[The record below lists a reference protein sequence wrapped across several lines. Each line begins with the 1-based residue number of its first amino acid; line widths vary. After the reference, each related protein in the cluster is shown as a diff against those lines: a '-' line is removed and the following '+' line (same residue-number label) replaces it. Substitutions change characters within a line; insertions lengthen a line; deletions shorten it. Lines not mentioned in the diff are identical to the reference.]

1 MRKYFFP
8 YIASLLLLP
17 LVFIACNSNPQTAT
31 ANPNPLFTD
40 EQKAVAASQP
50 LHYVDTTKPEYKVI
64 RQRVD
69 AFMNSFARSGFNGS
83 ILVGSKGQVVYERY
97 FGMANRETGL
107 KLLPNSSVQLASI
120 SKTFTGTAV
129 LYLHQHKFLDITERV
144 QEYIPDFPYNNITVK
159 MLLNHRSGLPNYLYY
174 MEEKGWDRNL
184 PATNEDVLRTLAE
197 WKPNKAFTAG
207 KRYNYCNTNYVVL
220 ASIIERVS
228 GVPYPQYMEDNF
240 FDPLQMHHSFV
251 KTIADTAVVYS
262 YQPNGAFWTLDF
274 SDGPYG
280 DKNIYSTPRDLLK
293 WDQALYHGKIIS
305 PALLD
310 SAFKPY
316 SHEKAGTKNY
326 GLGWHLLMLPNDKKV
341 IYHNGRWHGFNSAFA
356 RLTDEKVTII
366 IAGNKYNPGVYRAS
380 KKMYNLFGPYD
391 GRDVEQEEDGG

>member
-129 LYLHQHKFLDITERV
+129 LYLHQHKFLDINERV

-159 MLLNHRSGLPNYLYY
+159 MLLNHRSGLPDYLKWVPRFRKDQKTPINNPTVISMFARYKPALEFKPDTRFKYSNSNYAVLASVIEAVTELRYPDFMRKFIFEPLGMKNTFVY
-174 MEEKGWDRNL
+174 EAEKGL
-184 PATNEDVLRTLAE
+184 PATATISY
-197 WKPNKAFTAG
+197 K
-207 KRYNYCNTNYVVL
+207 YNWVREPVMF
-220 ASIIERVS
+220 AD
-228 GVPYPQYMEDNF
+228 GVD
-240 FDPLQMHHSFV
+240 
-251 KTIADTAVVYS
+251 
-262 YQPNGAFWTLDF
+262 
-274 SDGPYG
+274 G
-280 DKNIYSTPRDLLK
+280 DKGIYSTVRDMYR
-293 WDQALYHGKIIS
+293 WDQSFYNNT
-305 PALLD
+305 LLNKETLAMAY
-310 SAFKPY
+310 SPY
-316 SHEKAGTKNY
+316 SFEKAGHKNY
-326 GLGWHLLMLPNDKKV
+326 GLGWRMINKPDNKV
-341 IYHNGRWHGFNSAFA
+341 IYHNGWWHGNNTVFYRFVEENF
-356 RLTDEKVTII
+356 TII
-366 IAGNKYNPGVYRAS
+366 MLGNKYNSGIYKQAPIIYSLVKGTPVNREFDS
-380 KKMYNLFGPYD
+380 
-391 GRDVEQEEDGG
+391 EE

>member
-129 LYLHQHKFLDITERV
+129 LYLHQHKFLDINERV

-159 MLLNHRSGLPNYLYY
+159 MLLNHRSGLPDYLKWVPRFRKDQKTPINNPTVISMFARYKPALEFKPDTRFKYSNSNYAVLASVIEAVTELRYPDFMRKFIFEPLGMKNTFVY
-174 MEEKGWDRNL
+174 EAEKGL
-184 PATNEDVLRTLAE
+184 PATATISY
-197 WKPNKAFTAG
+197 K
-207 KRYNYCNTNYVVL
+207 YNWVREPVMF
-220 ASIIERVS
+220 AD
-228 GVPYPQYMEDNF
+228 GVD
-240 FDPLQMHHSFV
+240 
-251 KTIADTAVVYS
+251 
-262 YQPNGAFWTLDF
+262 
-274 SDGPYG
+274 G
-280 DKNIYSTPRDLLK
+280 DKGIYSTVRDMYR
-293 WDQALYHGKIIS
+293 WDQSFYNNT
-305 PALLD
+305 LLNKETLAMAY
-310 SAFKPY
+310 SPY
-316 SHEKAGTKNY
+316 SFEKAGHKNY
-326 GLGWHLLMLPNDKKV
+326 GLGWSMINNPDNKV
-341 IYHNGRWHGFNSAFA
+341 IYHNGWWQGNNTVFYRFVEENF
-356 RLTDEKVTII
+356 TII
-366 IAGNKYNPGVYRAS
+366 MLGNKYNSGIYKQAPIIYSLVKGTPVNREFDS
-380 KKMYNLFGPYD
+380 
-391 GRDVEQEEDGG
+391 EE